1 MSAALGS
8 VAAVPPVPS
17 PPVVTEPAGGEVR
30 LEGRDDGV
38 ARARVARV
46 VVDVPLAHLDRP
58 FDYAVPDKFTAT
70 VQPGCRVR
78 VRFSGQLLDGFVVS
92 LDDASDYTG
101 RLSPLSH
108 VPSGEPVL
116 TPQVARLARVVA
128 DRYAGTLSDVLRL
141 ALPPRRGA
149 PEKRPTPTP
158 DALPGPPDP
167 AGFARYRAGAALLT
181 ALAEGHSPRAV
192 WNALPGEDWPAR
204 LVELCRATLAGSRG
218 SLVVVPDGKDLDRL
232 TDAAT
237 RLLPKHSFTVLRADD
252 TPEKRYRQFL
262 AASRGAAQVV
272 LGTRAAMFAPV
283 RDLGL
288 VVVWDDG
295 DDLHADEHA
304 PYPHARDVLVQRA
317 YLDGC
322 AAVVA
327 GTARTAEAAL
337 LVESGWAH
345 ELVADRPVVRT
356 CAPRIQALGDDFE
369 LARDPAA
376 RSARLPSLAHEAAR
390 RALAAGAPVLVQ
402 VPRRGYVPSLACA
415 RCRAPARCAHCA
427 GPLGI
432 SPRPGPGGARIPACR
447 WCARPAATF
456 DCPHCHGT
464 KLRASV
470 VGESRTAEEL
480 ARAFPGA
487 VVRTSGS
494 TSGVLATVPA
504 GPALVVA
511 TPGAEPVAEGGYG
524 AALLL
529 DSWALL
535 GRADLRA
542 GEEALRRWLNAA
554 TLVRP
559 ASAGGQVV
567 VAADAGH
574 PVVQALVRWDPAWLA
589 ERELADRRELS
600 FPPATRMASVAG
612 SPAALADFL
621 EVLRLPAEADVLGPV
636 PEPPRAH
643 EEGERERY
651 LLRVPRNQG
660 LALAQALAEVQ
671 GVRSAKKVPE
681 HVRVQLDPLDLI

>member
-1 MSAALGS
+1 MQ
-8 VAAVPPVPS
+8 
-17 PPVVTEPAGGEVR
+17 
-30 LEGRDDGV
+30 
-38 ARARVARV
+38 VARV

-58 FDYAVPDKFTAT
+58 FDYAVPEKYADT
-70 VQPGCRVR
+70 VRPGCRVR
-78 VRFSGQLLDGFVVS
+78 VRFH
-92 LDDASDYTG
+92 G
-101 RLSPLSH
+101 RLVDGVVWELAGTTEFAGRLQPLSH

-116 TPQVARLARVVA
+116 TPQVARLVRAVA
-128 DRYAGTLSDVLRL
+128 DRYAGTASDVLRL

-149 PEKRPTPTP
+149 AEKRPSPTP
-158 DALPGPPDP
+158 EELPAPPD
-167 AGFARYRAGAALLT
+167 AVGFARYQAGPALLG
-181 ALAEGHSPRAV
+181 ALAEGRPARAV
-192 WNALPGEDWPAR
+192 WTALPGEDWPTR
-204 LVELCRATLAGSRG
+204 MVELCRAALSGRRG
-218 SLVVVPDGKDLDRL
+218 ALVVVPDGKDLDRL
-232 TDAAT
+232 TAAAE
-237 RLLPKHSFTVLRADD
+237 RLLPEHSFTVLRADD
-252 TPEKRYRQFL
+252 APEKRYRRFL

-295 DDLHADEHA
+295 DDLHSEERA

-317 YLDGC
+317 WLDSC

-327 GTARTAEAAL
+327 GTSRTAEAAL

-345 ELVADRPVVRT
+345 ELVADRAVLRAA
-356 CAPRIQALGDDFE
+356 APRVQALGDDFE
-369 LARDPAA
+369 LARDAAA
-376 RSARLPSLAHEAAR
+376 RTARLPSLAYDAAR

-402 VPRRGYVPSLACA
+402 VPRRGYVPSLSCA

-432 SPRPGPGGARIPACR
+432 SPRPGPDGTRIPACR

-464 KLRASV
+464 KLRAAV

-480 ARAFPGA
+480 ARAFAGTT
-487 VVRTSGS
+487 VRTSGS

-511 TPGAEPVAEGGYG
+511 TPGAEPVAQDGYG

-542 GEEALRRWLNAA
+542 GEETLRRWMNAA
-554 TLVRP
+554 ALVRP
-559 ASAGGQVV
+559 APAGGQVV
-567 VAADAGH
+567 VAADAAH

-589 ERELADRRELS
+589 ERELADRRELG
-600 FPPATRMASVAG
+600 FPPVTRMASLSA
-612 SPAALADFL
+612 SPAALAEFL
-621 EVLRLPAEADVLGPV
+621 AALRLPEDADLLGPV
-636 PEPPRAH
+636 PERPRPGQ
-643 EEGERERY
+643 EGERERY
-651 LLRVPRNQG
+651 LVRVPRSSG
-660 LALAQALAEVQ
+660 AALASALAEVQ

-681 HVRVQLDPLDLI
+681 HVRVHLDPLDLV